1 MIFCY
6 YCAEE
11 IKPGND
17 IYETPE
23 SGCCPVCVD
32 CYKDILAGDDL

>member
-11 IKPGND
+11 IKHGND
-17 IYETPE
+17 VYETPE
-23 SGCCPVCVD
+23 SDGEPVCVD
-32 CYKDILAGDDL
+32 CYKDILAGEDL